1 MPKYQEMKRRVA
13 PDVLLGK
20 KFISLA
26 VSEPNA
32 GSDVAGIATVA
43 RYVRCVNVTLRCS
56 DEGNHF
62 VVNGNKKWIT
72 NGTYADYH
80 VTAVRTGNS
89 GELSFLLVESGTPGF
104 KVRKL
109 EIRDSDISG
118 TAYLDFDNCHVPIQN
133 LIGKKNQGN
142 DTL

>member
-1 MPKYQEMKRRVA
+1 MKRRVA

-43 RYVRCVNVTLRCS
+43 RYACS
-56 DEGNHF
+56 PLDWFYREEGNHF

-80 VTAVRTGNS
+80 VTAVRTGSS

-104 KVRKL
+104 KVRKIA
-109 EIRDSDISG
+109 IRDSDISG
-118 TAYLDFDNCHVPIQN
+118 TAYLDFDNCHIPKEN
-133 LIGKKNQGN
+133 LIGKKNQGC
-142 DTL
+142 T